1 MSEPT
6 VPTPCTPWQFHAVL
20 LHEMANDLIKRAIA
34 EDPEGIGA
42 LVDDPAL
49 VRWHVGLDVS
59 GRRAIVHLLRPA
71 GNIIEAVEI
80 GRVGLDPSNPDELGT
95 WTSSWLPAVAP
106 VDGADGRP
114 H

>member
-6 VPTPCTPWQFHAVL
+6 VPTPCNPWQF
-20 LHEMANDLIKRAIA
+20 
-34 EDPEGIGA
+34 
-42 LVDDPAL
+42 
-49 VRWHVGLDVS
+49 
-59 GRRAIVHLLRPA
+59 PA

-80 GRVGLDPSNPDELGT
+80 GRVRLDPSNPDELGT

-106 VDGADGRP
+106 VGGADGRP